1 MTLSF
6 NLFLY
11 VEELNCCCWEVWTLG
26 EATACHCWKDA
37 LTQCSLS
44 DCELRFLEQWRC
56 TVLTSASFVFVMF
69 SLLQVFTTNT
79 CSMLVYKA
87 NTEHFPA
94 WCKNLKHNHTKPTV
108 IHIYCKQEFQVGQKS
123 QNICTKATES
133 ENLNHKYDVHCPFF
147 FWNTTKP
154 FIC

>member
-1 MTLSF
+1 
-6 NLFLY
+6 
-11 VEELNCCCWEVWTLG
+11 
-26 EATACHCWKDA
+26 
-37 LTQCSLS
+37 
-44 DCELRFLEQWRC
+44 
-56 TVLTSASFVFVMF
+56 
-69 SLLQVFTTNT
+69 
-79 CSMLVYKA
+79 MLVYKA

-147 FWNTTKP
+147 FGILQNLLFANVQFLRCHFILGGWRDGGWGCCSFLLMQNNGFYSVVILIFHEVIVLVFKPENFYKTVFRISMHSFASLTTTV
-154 FIC
+154 